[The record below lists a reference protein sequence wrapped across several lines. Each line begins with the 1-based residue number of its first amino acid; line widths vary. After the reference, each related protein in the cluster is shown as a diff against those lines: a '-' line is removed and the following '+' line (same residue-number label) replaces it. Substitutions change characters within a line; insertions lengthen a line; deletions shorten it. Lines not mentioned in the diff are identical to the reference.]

1 MSNGTLIRDINKCN
15 RITKKKNNKLKN
27 NSNTSKNRIKNAS
40 NDSNSINQT
49 ASSAN
54 PFIWKKDI
62 NIWLT
67 DEGQLYLQSWANDG
81 LSNLEIAKKMGVCED
96 TFYRWCNQE
105 PSIKSAVTRGRDTM
119 TMEVENM
126 LYKCAKGYTYQEEQ
140 VTKDGEIVV
149 VTRYQPPSAE
159 AQKFILTNRRKD
171 KWKSKNEVA
180 LEAQVAAQA
189 QVQATTK
196 VVTAEDVAKSII
208 GADETQEEEF
218 GFPDVP
224 DEIDNGA

>member
-1 MSNGTLIRDINKCN
+1 MSNGNLIKELKRVNKVN
-15 RITKKKNNKLKN
+15 NNISNNSLKKNNTRLKN
-27 NSNTSKNRIKNAS
+27 ATSE
-40 NDSNSINQT
+40 DTINQK

-54 PFIWKKDI
+54 PFVWKKDI

-67 DEGQLYLQSWANDG
+67 EEGQLYLQSWANDG

-105 PSIKSAVTRGRDTM
+105 PSIKSAVMRGRDTM

-126 LYKCAKGYTYQEEQ
+126 LYKCARGYTYEEEQ

-171 KWKSKNEVA
+171 KWKSKQEVA
-180 LEAQVAAQA
+180 LEAQAT
-189 QVQATTK
+189 VQATVSQADSLAEELFGGDDTETIEETK
-196 VVTAEDVAKSII
+196 ELS
-208 GADETQEEEF
+208 
-218 GFPDVP
+218 
-224 DEIDNGA
+224 NL

>member
-1 MSNGTLIRDINKCN
+1 MSNGVLIRDINKCN

-27 NSNTSKNRIKNAS
+27 NSNTSNNRIKNAS
-40 NDSNSINQT
+40 NDSNSINET

-54 PFIWKKDI
+54 PWVWKKDI
-62 NIWLT
+62 SVWLT

-81 LSNLEIAKKMGVCED
+81 LSDEQICKKMGIAVS
-96 TFYRWCNQE
+96 TLWRWCNQNE
-105 PSIKSAVTRGRDTM
+105 NIRKAISRGRDTM

-126 LYKCAKGYTYQEEQ
+126 LYKCARGYTYEEEQ
-140 VTKDGEIVV
+140 VTKDGDIVT

-180 LEAQVAAQA
+180 LEAQVQA
-189 QVQATTK
+189 QTQVQVSRMDELADSLFGDDDNVTTIEETESISK
-196 VVTAEDVAKSII
+196 V
-208 GADETQEEEF
+208 
-218 GFPDVP
+218 
-224 DEIDNGA
+224 